1 MSDLTERHEV
11 RVRGTN
17 QTISFVAD
25 SDDGRL
31 FIRVEADGKKGK
43 DVCAIRLANP
53 EELHAFFKG
62 LRRIVEA
69 LGHNL
74 EPMEGG
80 NRGSAVKP
88 RRTEAREDDR
98 DADAELYADVRELA
112 RQKYGWGDG
121 LPVEFRLGQEI

>member
-1 MSDLTERHEV
+1 
-11 RVRGTN
+11 
-17 QTISFVAD
+17 
-25 SDDGRL
+25 
-31 FIRVEADGKKGK
+31 
-43 DVCAIRLANP
+43 VCAITLANP

-98 DADAELYADVRELA
+98 EAIVVQA
-112 RQKYGWGDG
+112 RQKNAQAFTPWTK
-121 LPVEFRLGQEI
+121 EEEQEIRRATPRQIKYWIATALEEMRGGLGIEK